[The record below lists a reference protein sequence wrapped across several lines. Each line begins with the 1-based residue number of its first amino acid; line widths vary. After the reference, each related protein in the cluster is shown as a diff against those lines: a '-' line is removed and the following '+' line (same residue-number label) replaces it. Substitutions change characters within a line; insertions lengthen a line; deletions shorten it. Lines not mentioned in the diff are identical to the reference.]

1 MDMKKPLEDLLLALK
16 GKQNNRLYIKN
27 LDELKNEFE
36 SKYLLTKSIFPVLED
51 YDSFFEGFTR
61 YVRSKYTFV
70 HDDYINDAEVF
81 HFDPLDGTWLKGT
94 SYMQNFS
101 KDKEFVN
108 ALPITRWGRFL
119 YFLYKEK
126 KFSLETVLNVGNSS
140 IDVIARCHNPN
151 SPSEQFVKGM
161 VVGSVQSGK
170 TTNFNAVI
178 NAAYDI
184 GFNMVIVLTG
194 ITEDLRK
201 QTQRRLNEDLG
212 ICEPGK
218 GVNRIIENSAINIRD
233 INSLTGNKDFDAAAL
248 DAKTHVGNQLSLMV
262 SKKNKDSLLNIYK
275 FLNEKIAENAI
286 DVKNFNLLIVD
297 DEADNA
303 TLNGVGYLNN
313 DSDATAIN
321 GLMRGILGLFKKKT
335 YVAYTATPFANIL
348 QDINL
353 EGNWNY
359 SNRGI
364 DYEIAL
370 SGNLFPD
377 NFVRLLD
384 PPANYIGP
392 RYFFDLDPSIQDNFH
407 FLIKEI
413 SDTELHFPERFD
425 RNSDEPVLLV
435 NDEQDFE
442 SIEELKEIYGDFGT
456 YKTNTRA
463 PRTSDSNCINAIP
476 YSLKDAVLCFV
487 LTIAVRRI
495 RAELYPELNDMQ
507 KHNSM
512 LIHISR
518 FSNWQNKLKT
528 LLTNSNHNGYL
539 DIVFNQLGIDNKGE
553 GIYADFERVWNYHYA
568 DIIGNLNGVM
578 ENHYHDPYIQK
589 HELSHIFNVLPAVAR
604 DGIDVVSINTNSPE
618 DFLNYNGKQ
627 GKNYIAIGGN
637 RLSRGF
643 TLEGLSISYFTRT
656 TGYADAI
663 LQMGRWFGYRPGY
676 LDCCRL
682 FTDRNSNDKFREC
695 ISILDDLEKDIKQ
708 HMADPS
714 SSAKKIVNR
723 IRSTSGDFIKITRP
737 NILRNAELAYFSF
750 SDKLIQ
756 TAKFDLYRSNHIESW
771 ERFGK
776 FFSKYH
782 SLMTKTSETSSSYKL
797 TVSDFDVVKE
807 LIETSTLLNK
817 SFDKE
822 RLFDFIEK
830 QREEFEYLKTWDIIF
845 INNSTGR
852 GDGEIVEIGDVK
864 LKTVVRS
871 GPSKDTSDKAN
882 ARGNKLYARLQKDGY
897 YNVRNSSVITPSD
910 MSLGLSDVQI
920 REIKAET
927 NRKSSIPEYVYRR
940 KYGKYRGIVLVYLID
955 TKGVLKG
962 DLNSQLKLD
971 LKIPIV
977 AFGIGIPDLEV
988 EPQVYYLN
996 QREKLEADLVE
1007 ENVMEGVNE

>member
-16 GKQNNRLYIKN
+16 GKQNNRLYIRN

-70 HDDYINDAEVF
+70 HDDYINDAEIL
-81 HFDPLDGTWLKGT
+81 HFDPLDGTWLKDT
-94 SYMQNFS
+94 SYMQHFS

-126 KFSLETVLNVGNSS
+126 NFSLETVLNVANSS
-140 IDVIARCHNPN
+140 LDVIARCHNPN

-212 ICEPGK
+212 ICEHDK
-218 GVNRIIENSAINIRD
+218 GVNRIGGNSGIGVRD
-233 INSLTGNKDFDAAAL
+233 ISSLTNTAADFNASAL
-248 DAKTHVGNQLSLMV
+248 DANTQVGNQLTLLV

-275 FLNEKIAENAI
+275 FLNEKIVENAI
-286 DVKNFNLLIVD
+286 DVKNFNFLIVD

-303 TLNGVGYLNN
+303 TLNGIGHLNVN
-313 DSDATAIN
+313 SDATAIN

-348 QDINL
+348 QDTNL
-353 EGNWNY
+353 EGNWSY
-359 SNRGI
+359 SNRGV
-364 DYEIAL
+364 DYEIGL

-413 SDTELHFPERFD
+413 SDTESHFPERFD
-425 RNSDEPVLLV
+425 KITDEGVILITDEEDFNSL
-435 NDEQDFE
+435 
-442 SIEELKEIYGDFGT
+442 EELKDIYSDFET
-456 YKTNTRA
+456 YRNNTRA
-463 PRTSDSNCINAIP
+463 PKPDDNEFIESLP
-476 YSLKDAVLCFV
+476 HSLKDAILCFII
-487 LTIAVRRI
+487 TIAVRRI
-495 RAELYPELNDMQ
+495 RAELHPELNDMQ

-518 FSNWQNKLKT
+518 FSDWQNRIKT
-528 LLTNSNHNGYL
+528 LIANDNHNGFL
-539 DIVFNQLGIDNKGE
+539 DKVFAKLGKDNKGK

-589 HELSHIFNVLPAVAR
+589 HELSKIFTVLPSIAG
-604 DGIDVVSINTNSPE
+604 DGIKVVSINSVSE
-618 DFLNYNGKQ
+618 DKLDYSGTQ
-627 GKNYIAIGGN
+627 GKDYIAIGGN
-637 RLSRGF
+637 TLSRGF

-695 ISILDDLEKDIKQ
+695 ISILADLEKDIKQ

-756 TAKFDLYRSNHIESW
+756 TAKFDLNRSNQIESW

-782 SLMTKTSETSSSYKL
+782 SLMTKTSEISSSYKL

-830 QREEFEYLKTWDIIF
+830 QREKFEYLKTWDIIF

-852 GDGEIVEIGDVK
+852 GEGKIVEIGDVK

-871 GPSKDTSDKAN
+871 GPSKDSSIEGT
-882 ARGNKLYARLQKDGY
+882 ARENKLCDRLQKDGY

-910 MSLGLSDVQI
+910 MSLGLSDGQI

-955 TKGVLKG
+955 TKHVLKG

-996 QREKLEADLVE
+996 QREEFEAALVQENLEEEVE
-1007 ENVMEGVNE
+1007 A